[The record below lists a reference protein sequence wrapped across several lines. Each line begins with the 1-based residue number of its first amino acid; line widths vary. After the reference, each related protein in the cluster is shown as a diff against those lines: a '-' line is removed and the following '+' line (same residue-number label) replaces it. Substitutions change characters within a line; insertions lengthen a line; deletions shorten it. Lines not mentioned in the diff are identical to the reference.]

1 MSFNR
6 LLGLELV
13 PALQM
18 HDEGLPLGKTY
29 SLPKI
34 QAACEYK
41 HSTEGTSGLETLPPD
56 RPQGL
61 LLCYQLLLQKTT
73 DLL

>member
-1 MSFNR
+1 MAFGYLQLQSLLEYRDAPGKFSFPLKPYV

-34 QAACEYK
+34 QAACE
-41 HSTEGTSGLETLPPD
+41 
-56 RPQGL
+56 
-61 LLCYQLLLQKTT
+61 
-73 DLL
+73 